1 MSASLSGDSS
11 SSDVL
16 ICVWDLSSPPPH
28 AVTFKQSCVSLAWKI
43 FDCHIEAESRL
54 ISTSFPGR
62 GMSACAI
69 GLRPPP
75 RLLLF
80 PQTGVCFAADLQM
93 TRVGLVRSEAKRGR
107 LNNTRVPCFYWAHY
121 WWITSR
127 GTKGNREENPLMRK
141 REQILSSALLF
152 ICTRRFTWV
161 EQGVCVWL
169 VTWGSFTISLF
180 FPPATK
186 HVCFYKRIVNHVKPG
201 GL

>member
-1 MSASLSGDSS
+1 MSAFLGGDSS

-43 FDCHIEAESRL
+43 FDCHIKAESRL

-93 TRVGLVRSEAKRGR
+93 TRVGLVRSEAKRGW
-107 LNNTRVPCFYWAHY
+107 LNNTRVPYFFLGSLLMDN
-121 WWITSR
+121 TSR
-127 GTKGNREENPLMRK
+127 GTKGNRKENPLMRK

-161 EQGVCVWL
+161 ERGVCVPSYL
-169 VTWGSFTISLF
+169 
-180 FPPATK
+180 
-186 HVCFYKRIVNHVKPG
+186 R
-201 GL
+201 